1 MKIDLTDRQL
11 RDINCAI
18 LIYLHKLEVD
28 VKENNTEMCYDEHPL
43 IQSYLKI
50 YDYIEDIRKKKNKL
64 KKTESDPFDPYKR
77 KYYASKGFYQQ
88 LTAADMMGLKPEASL
103 VKYRKNGVLKE
114 NIHWIRTIGRGIS
127 YKPEAC
133 KLAIRKAKLGY

>member
-28 VKENNTEMCYDEHPL
+28 VKENNTEMSYDEHPL
-43 IQSYLKI
+43 IQNYLKI
-50 YDYIEDIRKKKNKL
+50 YDYIEDIRKKEKKKL
-64 KKTESDPFDPYKR
+64 EKPKTDPFDPYKR

-88 LTAADMMGLKPEASL
+88 LPAADMMGLKSESTL

-114 NIHWIRTIGRGIS
+114 NIHWIRTVGRGIS
-127 YKPEAC
+127 YNPEKC
-133 KLAIRKAKLGY
+133 KLAIR